1 MIRVLNIAEWLEI
14 QKIAEEVYSNISET
28 FYINKRDVIIEQT
41 DENTYKVIVNIA
53 PRFITCNIT
62 IDTDGSFKNK

>member
-1 MIRVLNIAEWLEI
+1 MMVLNIIQWLKLQEKIQEI
-14 QKIAEEVYSNISET
+14 DKEISEI
-28 FYINKRDVIIEQT
+28 FYKDKTSINVEQT